1 MRNLLILHPMDTLFM
16 FAPELH
22 SHGQGAYGLFS
33 EAQMQNSRLEIT
45 GFTVLLLLTLT
56 VAILN

>member
-1 MRNLLILHPMDTLFM
+1 M
-16 FAPELH
+16 FAPEFH